1 MNRSCARAGKLIRS
15 IASAKNPNKR
25 IDNFFK
31 AILLFGRGP
40 GQKNSADSI
49 EIGSN
54 CHAGTAFSL
63 AGCCRRLLLRP
74 ANLSSL
80 PELGYREAYPHR
92 IPCVVGTSE
101 MVRQCSQSLI
111 AVHSG

>member
-31 AILLFGRGP
+31 AILLFGREL

-54 CHAGTAFSL
+54 CHARTSFTL

-80 PELGYREAYPHR
+80 PELAYRQAYSHR
-92 IPCVVGTSE
+92 ISCLFGISE
-101 MVRQCSQSLI
+101 TVRQCSQSLI
-111 AVHSG
+111 AV